1 MLHPSL
7 LHMRTYESLYLNLS
21 NAMSQMIHMS
31 GCACVWTC
39 VYAEIGRYM
48 YVCVHKEI

>member
-1 MLHPSL
+1 MQCLKWYTWVGVHVCG
-7 LHMRTYESLYLNLS
+7 RVYDFT
-21 NAMSQMIHMS
+21 
-31 GCACVWTC
+31 TC